1 MTKGDLKPLQEK
13 LKKLLH
19 DIYFRLLLTDPKSRK
34 VIICESPLAPV
45 ALKRIIADL
54 LFQYFQVPSISF
66 VPIHLMALL
75 TTGTTTGLVVDCG
88 NLETT
93 VLPIYSSRPLVP
105 YIATTPLAGRALT
118 QRLESLLLEH
128 GRFIPSSHLQL
139 SLAPQNPMP
148 RSVLTPSV
156 LENLKATIL
165 FCSPLMMDRK
175 EVQADLVAGYKNF
188 SSATDVYYP
197 VVLEDGTKA
206 TLLIPGWIRERTAGV
221 LFEGDEEDE
230 PSVVHCIL
238 NAILKVQPD
247 LRRPLMSSLLLN
259 GGTSLIPGFQS
270 RLKQELLRVMRDPTP
285 FEKKRYASLLR
296 LQNSVRFIDS
306 PEDNKGAGRIFMN
319 NVRGWIGGSLMGSLK
334 LSGEELARERYNGIV
349 TDWSIN
355 HWATS
360 PPPPPGTSSST
371 SEISASSPT

>member
-1 MTKGDLKPLQEK
+1 
-13 LKKLLH
+13 
-19 DIYFRLLLTDPKSRK
+19 
-34 VIICESPLAPV
+34 
-45 ALKRIIADL
+45 
-54 LFQYFQVPSISF
+54 
-66 VPIHLMALL
+66 MALL
-75 TTGTTTGLVVDCG
+75 TTGTTTGLVIDCG

-93 VLPIYSSRPLVP
+93 VLPVR
-105 YIATTPLAGRALT
+105 RALS
-118 QRLESLLLEH
+118 QRLESLLLNH
-128 GRFIPSSHLQL
+128 GRFIPPSHLQL
-139 SLAPQNPMP
+139 SLAPQNPVP
-148 RSVLTPSV
+148 QSVLTPSL
-156 LENLKATIL
+156 LENLKATVL
-165 FCSPLMMDRK
+165 FCSPLMMDKR
-175 EVQADLVAGYKNF
+175 EVQSDPIAGYKNF

-206 TLLIPGWIRERTAGV
+206 TLLIPGWIRERAAEV

-230 PSVVHCIL
+230 PSIIHCIL
-238 NAILKVQPD
+238 NAILRVQSD

-270 RLKQELLRVMRDPTP
+270 RLKQELLRVMRDPTK

-334 LSGEELARERYNGIV
+334 LSGEELAREKYKGVV

-355 HWATS
+355 HWTVT
-360 PPPPPGTSSST
+360 PPSGTSSSNN
-371 SEISASSPT
+371 SEMTASSPT